1 MSLDG
6 ARHGPLLDKELE
18 QFRRVDLGT
27 LGTFVVEIKTNG
39 QATVEKAADIR
50 GFPPS

>member
-1 MSLDG
+1 VSLDG
-6 ARHGPLLDKELE
+6 ARHGALLDKELE

-27 LGTFVVEIKTNG
+27 LGTLVVEIKANG

-50 GFPPS
+50 GLPPS